1 MKLFRHALAGAALLA
16 TVGSVPVAAMA
27 SAGPSEPLSAALLS
41 QVRGAAA
48 LSWVDQQNRRTF
60 ATLEADPRYRGFQ
73 DSVLRIRQDAHRI
86 PVPAFLGGAIFNLWQ
101 DAAHPR
107 GIWRDATPESFL
119 AGQPAWATRLDVDD
133 LARREHLDWVF
144 QGADCLAPD
153 DSPCLIQLSEGGE
166 DATTLREFA
175 PLSGGFVSGGF
186 LLPHS
191 KQDVAWQDRDTLLV
205 ARDWGEGATGVAGGA
220 MTRSGYPFVVR
231 RLRRGQA
238 LDQAVEVMRGQRDD
252 VAVSPVALSDGD
264 GHRLV
269 LIRRSVTFFEDRYSL
284 VTGQGAR
291 ALDLPARMDLHGLL
305 AGRLIL
311 SANQDWVSG
320 GVAVAA
326 GSVIAVDPDGRKPV
340 QVLFAPGARQ
350 AVDEVAVTGT
360 GVVMTVLDSVRG
372 QGWVY
377 RPDAAG
383 GWHGVRLALPDMMS
397 VHVMDADRRSGRVF
411 LSVSGFLTPQQL
423 WLADSTDGSAR
434 KIMELPPQFDTAG
447 LVVGQEWA
455 ISTDG
460 TRIPYFIVH
469 RADMR
474 RDGGNPTLLTAYG
487 GFQVSSLP
495 DYDPVVGRLW
505 LDRGGVYVVA
515 NIRGGGEFGPAWHEA
530 GRTTGRQHVFD
541 DFAAVARDLIARKVT
556 VPAHLGI
563 RGRSNGGLL
572 MGVELTQHPDL
583 WGAVIVGVPLLDMEH
598 FETMA
603 AGASW
608 VGEYGSMS
616 VPAQRAFL
624 ERISPL
630 RALRPGVHYPE
641 PFIFTSTLDDRV
653 GPMHARLFA
662 ARLQALGVPYLY
674 YEDTEGG
681 HSGTVNAEEVA
692 RERALEAVY
701 LSRLMNPGR

>member
-1 MKLFRHALAGAALLA
+1 MLAAGPAVASSS
-16 TVGSVPVAAMA
+16 SVPPPDA
-27 SAGPSEPLSAALLS
+27 LS
-41 QVRGAAA
+41 QVHGKAA
-48 LSWVDQQNRRTF
+48 LSWVDRQNRRTF
-60 ATLEADPRYRGFQ
+60 AALEADPRYRGFHE
-73 DSVLRIRQDAHRI
+73 SVLRIRQDSHRI
-86 PVPAFLGGAIFNLWQ
+86 PVPEFLGGAIFNLWQ

-107 GIWRDATPESFL
+107 GIWREAAPEAFL
-119 AGQPAWATRLDVDD
+119 AGQPAWTTRLDVDD
-133 LARREHLDWVF
+133 LARREHRDWVF

-175 PLSGGFVSGGF
+175 PLSGGFVPDGF
-186 LLPHS
+186 LLPRS
-191 KQDVAWQDRDTLLV
+191 KQDVAWEDRDTLLV
-205 ARDWGEGATGVAGGA
+205 ARDWGEGPAGVAGGA

-238 LDQAVEVMRGQRDD
+238 LDQAVEIMRGQRDD
-252 VAVSPVALSDGD
+252 VSVAPVALADGA

-269 LIRRSVTFFEDRYSL
+269 LIRRAVTFFEDRYSL
-284 VTGQGAR
+284 VTGGGTR
-291 ALDLPARMDLHGLL
+291 VLDLPARMDLHGLL

-311 SANQDWVSG
+311 SANQDWSSG
-320 GVAVAA
+320 GVQVAA
-326 GSVIAVDPDGRKPV
+326 GSVVAVDPDGRQKV
-340 QVLFAPGARQ
+340 RVLFTPGARQ

-372 QGWVY
+372 QGWVF

-383 GWHGVRLALPDMMS
+383 DWHGARLALPDMMS
-397 VHVMDADRRSGRVF
+397 VHVVDADRRSGRAF

-423 WLADSTDGSAR
+423 WLADSSNGSAR
-434 KIMELPPQFDTAG
+434 KIMELPPQFDAAG

-455 ISTDG
+455 TSTDG

-474 RDGGNPTLLTAYG
+474 PDGSNPTLLTAYG
-487 GFQVSSLP
+487 GFQLSSLP
-495 DYDPVVGRLW
+495 DYDPVAGRLW

-530 GRTTGRQHVFD
+530 GRMAGRQHVFD
-541 DFAAVARDLIARKVT
+541 DFAAVARDLIARKIT
-556 VPAHLGI
+556 VPPHLGI

-608 VGEYGSMS
+608 AGEYGSMG

-630 RALRPGVHYPE
+630 RALRPGVYYPE

-653 GPMHARLFA
+653 GPVHARLFA

-681 HSGTVNAEEVA
+681 HSGTVNANEVA

>member
-1 MKLFRHALAGAALLA
+1 MRSFRIVIAGIAML
-16 TVGSVPVAAMA
+16 AAMPAVA
-27 SAGPSEPLSAALLS
+27 SSSPSAPPPDALSD
-41 QVRGAAA
+41 VRGARA
-48 LSWVDQQNRRTF
+48 LAWVGQENRRTF
-60 ATLEADPRYRGFQ
+60 AALEADPRYRTFH

-86 PVPAFLGGAIFNLWQ
+86 PVPEFLGGAIFNLWQ

-107 GIWRDATPESFL
+107 GIWREAAPESFL
-119 AGQPAWATRLDVDD
+119 TGHPAWTTRLDVDD
-133 LARREHLDWVF
+133 LARRAHRDWVF
-144 QGADCLAPD
+144 QGADCLAPN
-153 DSPCLIQLSEGGE
+153 DSPCLVQLSEGGE
-166 DATTLREFA
+166 DATTLREFV
-175 PLSGGFVSGGF
+175 PRSGIFVPGGF
-186 LLPHS
+186 LLPRS
-191 KQDVAWQDRDTLLV
+191 KQAVAWQDRDTLLV
-205 ARDWGEGATGVAGGA
+205 ARDWGDGPGGVSGGA

-252 VAVSPVALSDGD
+252 VSVDPVALADGQ

-269 LIRRSVTFFEDRYSL
+269 LIRRAVTFFEDRYSL
-284 VTGQGAR
+284 VTGQGVR
-291 ALDLPARMDLHGLL
+291 ELDLPARMELHGLL

-311 SANQDWVSG
+311 SANQDWSRG
-320 GVAVAA
+320 GLRVAA
-326 GSVIAVDPDGRKPV
+326 GSVIAVDPDGRQPV
-340 QVLFAPGARQ
+340 RTLFTPGARQ

-372 QGWVY
+372 QGWVF

-383 GWHGVRLALPDMMS
+383 GWHGARLALPDMMS
-397 VHVMDADRRSGRVF
+397 VHILDADRRSGRAF

-434 KIMELPPQFDTAG
+434 KIMELPPQFDAGG

-455 ISTDG
+455 TSTDG

-474 RDGGNPTLLTAYG
+474 LDGRNPTLLTAYG
-487 GFQVSSLP
+487 GFQVSSVP
-495 DYDPVVGRLW
+495 DYDPVAGRLW

-572 MGVELTQHPDL
+572 MGVEFTQHPDL
-583 WGAVIVGVPLLDMEH
+583 WGAVIIGVPLLDMEH

-608 VGEYGSMS
+608 VGEYGSMA

-630 RALRPGVHYPE
+630 RALRPGVRYPE

-653 GPMHARLFA
+653 GPVHARLFA
-662 ARLQALGVPYLY
+662 ARLQALGVPFLY

-701 LSRLMNPGR
+701 LSRLMDGDGKAGGG